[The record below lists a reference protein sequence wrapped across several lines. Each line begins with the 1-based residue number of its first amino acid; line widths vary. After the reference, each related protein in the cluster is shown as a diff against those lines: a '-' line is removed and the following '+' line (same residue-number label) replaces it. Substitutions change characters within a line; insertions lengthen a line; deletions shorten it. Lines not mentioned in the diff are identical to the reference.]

1 MTEIFFSYSSKDRDR
16 VRAVHAALAAQG
28 FEIFWDQSVPPGT
41 DWDTWI
47 RQHLNE
53 AKCAIVFWS
62 SNSVG
67 SDNVRHEA
75 TVAKQQGKLVP
86 VLLDP
91 LAADQF
97 PMGLYSVQ
105 GANLTAW
112 AGDEQH
118 DGWLRLQH
126 EVESKLT
133 PLWVRRQID
142 TLEAELVA
150 ERARRDGAERRDRT
164 LREQIVKEA
173 QAQQELTR
181 ERDEAREELSAVKAR
196 LAVAERNE
204 ARPNEQQRLARELE
218 EARARIATLERSIS
232 DLETVRVRESGE
244 AAALKQRLQAVEAAP
259 TKPAAPAVQASI
271 QPFAS
276 AGTVLSS
283 VKGGNLR
290 ANLRAMTVLAALP
303 WRKIESLE
311 QAKTMTMVGAAT
323 FALLAVFSVVL
334 IVVAAA
340 NASSRDAPSLI
351 AIFVFTAVAF
361 AGCCAG
367 TYFNSRLAAV
377 IGFVLTINP
386 WTLVIFP
393 LPLAAFAG
401 VRGTFATARLAAPVA
416 EASARP

>member
-1 MTEIFFSYSSKDRDR
+1 MTDIFFSYSSKDRDR

-62 SNSVG
+62 NTSVG

-75 TVAKQQGKLVP
+75 TVAKRQGKLVP

-105 GANLTAW
+105 GANLTGW

-181 ERDEAREELSAVKAR
+181 ERDEARDELSAVKAR

-204 ARPNEQQRLARELE
+204 ARPNEHQRLVCELE

-232 DLETVRVRESGE
+232 EAEAVRLHQSGE
-244 AAALKQRLQAVEAAP
+244 AALLKQRLQAAEAAP
-259 TKPAAPAVQASI
+259 TKTAAPPAQASI
-271 QPFAS
+271 QPFAGV
-276 AGTVLSS
+276 GTLSGS

-290 ANLRAMTVLAALP
+290 ANLRAMAVLAALP

-311 QAKTMTMVGAAT
+311 QARTMTMVGAAA
-323 FALLAVFSVVL
+323 FALLAFISAVL
-334 IVVAAA
+334 IVPAVTT
-340 NASSRDAPSLI
+340 ASSNDAPMLTT
-351 AIFVFTAVAF
+351 IFVVAGAAF

-367 TYFNSRLAAV
+367 TSFNWRLAAV
-377 IGFVLTINP
+377 IGFVLTLNP

-401 VRGTFATARLAAPVA
+401 VRGTFAMARLAAPVA
-416 EASARP
+416 EAARP

>member
-1 MTEIFFSYSSKDRDR
+1 MTDIFFSYSSKDRDR

-62 SNSVG
+62 NTSVG

-112 AGDEQH
+112 TGDEQH

-181 ERDEAREELSAVKAR
+181 ERDEARDELSAVKAR

-232 DLETVRVRESGE
+232 EAEAVRVRQSSE
-244 AAALKQRLQAVEAAP
+244 AAASTQRLQTAEAAP
-259 TKPAAPAVQASI
+259 AKPAAPPARASI

-290 ANLRAMTVLAALP
+290 AIFVLAALP

-311 QAKTMTMVGAAT
+311 QARTMTMVGAGA
-323 FALLAVFSVVL
+323 FALLAFFSAVL

-340 NASSRDAPSLI
+340 NASSRDAPTLI
-351 AIFVFTAVAF
+351 AIFVFAAAAF

-367 TYFNSRLAAV
+367 TYSNSRLAAV
-377 IGFVLTINP
+377 IGFVLTLNP

-401 VRGTFATARLAAPVA
+401 VRGTFAMARLAAPVA

>member
-1 MTEIFFSYSSKDRDR
+1 MTDIFFSYSSKDRDR
-16 VRAVHAALAAQG
+16 LRAVHAAPAAQG

-173 QAQQELTR
+173 QELTR

-204 ARPNEQQRLARELE
+204 A
-218 EARARIATLERSIS
+218 
-232 DLETVRVRESGE
+232 
-244 AAALKQRLQAVEAAP
+244 
-259 TKPAAPAVQASI
+259 
-271 QPFAS
+271 
-276 AGTVLSS
+276 
-283 VKGGNLR
+283 
-290 ANLRAMTVLAALP
+290 
-303 WRKIESLE
+303 
-311 QAKTMTMVGAAT
+311 
-323 FALLAVFSVVL
+323 
-334 IVVAAA
+334 
-340 NASSRDAPSLI
+340 
-351 AIFVFTAVAF
+351 
-361 AGCCAG
+361 
-367 TYFNSRLAAV
+367 
-377 IGFVLTINP
+377 
-386 WTLVIFP
+386 
-393 LPLAAFAG
+393 
-401 VRGTFATARLAAPVA
+401 
-416 EASARP
+416 

>member
-1 MTEIFFSYSSKDRDR
+1 MTDIFFSYSSKDRDR

-62 SNSVG
+62 TNSVG

-75 TVAKQQGKLVP
+75 TVAKQQGKVVP

-150 ERARRDGAERRDRT
+150 ERARGERAERRDRT

-196 LAVAERNE
+196 LDIVERSNAEPTSSSVSCASSR
-204 ARPNEQQRLARELE
+204 R
-218 EARARIATLERSIS
+218 RARGSPCWKRSIS
-232 DLETVRVRESGE
+232 EAETVRARASSR
-244 AAALKQRLQAVEAAP
+244 AAALKQSLPTAEAAP
-259 TKPAAPAVQASI
+259 TAAPPAQATI
-271 QPFAS
+271 QPFAG
-276 AGTVLSS
+276 AGMVSNF
-283 VKGGNLR
+283 VKRGNLR
-290 ANLRAMTVLAALP
+290 ATAVLAALP
-303 WRKIESLE
+303 WRKIDSLE
-311 QAKTMTMVGAAT
+311 QARTMTMVGAAT
-323 FALLAVFSVVL
+323 FALLAVICAVL
-334 IVVAAA
+334 IMAAA
-340 NASSRDAPSLI
+340 ATANSSEAPTLI
-351 AIFVFTAVAF
+351 AIFVFAAAAF
-361 AGCCAG
+361 AGCCVG
-367 TYFNSRLAAV
+367 TYFNSRVAAV

-386 WTLVIFP
+386 WTLVLFP

-401 VRGTFATARLAAPVA
+401 VRGTFAAARFAAPVA
-416 EASARP
+416 EAARP

>member
-1 MTEIFFSYSSKDRDR
+1 MTDIFFSYSSKDRDR

-62 SNSVG
+62 TNSVG

-150 ERARRDGAERRDRT
+150 ERARREGAERRDRT

-196 LAVAERNE
+196 LAIAERNKAE
-204 ARPNEQQRLARELE
+204 PSQQQRLVRELE

-232 DLETVRVRESGE
+232 EAEAVRARESGK
-244 AAALKQRLQAVEAAP
+244 AAALKQSLPTAEAAP
-259 TKPAAPAVQASI
+259 TAAPPAQATI
-271 QPFAS
+271 QPFAG
-276 AGTVLSS
+276 AGMASNF
-283 VKGGNLR
+283 VKRGNLR
-290 ANLRAMTVLAALP
+290 ATAVLAALP

-311 QAKTMTMVGAAT
+311 QARTMMMVGAGV
-323 FALLAVFSVVL
+323 FALLAVICAVL
-334 IVVAAA
+334 TLAAA
-340 NASSRDAPSLI
+340 ATASSSQAPTLI
-351 AIFVFTAVAF
+351 AIFVFAAAAF
-361 AGCCAG
+361 AGCCVG
-367 TYFNSRLAAV
+367 TYFNSRVAAV

-386 WTLVIFP
+386 WTLVLFP

-401 VRGTFATARLAAPVA
+401 VRGTFAAARLGAPVA
-416 EASARP
+416 QAARS